1 MSNQIVKALEH
12 GAQKLGKTLAED
24 AGKALKGFYRKAG
37 DNLKKVAKNVRDVEE
52 KHVKDLEK
60 ILKGEGKDGLPH
72 PRSGGGRRGKDGTS
86 HPGGRGREQVRSP
99 RTEGRPLDTRCGG
112 GEPVDMATGR
122 MYIDQVDASLPGSL
136 PLRFT
141 RGFDSG
147 LRTGRW
153 MGPRWICTFDE
164 RLEIDEHGV
173 VHVRPDR
180 ITQAYP
186 HPGPGDPVHASAGS
200 RHELGL
206 VHGRFTVTDPATG
219 LVKTFTPTPD
229 GDEALLTEVRDRHGR
244 HYALAYDPDGVPL
257 SITHSGGYRLLV
269 TVDNDRITALRL
281 AGAGDNGGDA
291 LLTRYSYTDGHLAAA
306 YNSSGKP
313 MRFTNDATG
322 RLTSWTDRNGSQYV
336 YRYDSLDRV
345 VDEGGTTGAL
355 RFTFTYG
362 DPDPA
367 TGLRTHTETNALGHT
382 TTYTV
387 NDHAQI
393 TAVTDPLGHT
403 TRYERDDHDRLLAE
417 TDPLGR
423 TTRYEYDGA
432 GDLTAVTRPDG
443 GRSTAQYADLLGLPV
458 TITEPGGATW
468 YQAYDEN
475 GLRTAL
481 TSPLGATT
489 TYAYDGLGHL
499 AGTTDAL
506 GHTTRVRCDPAGL
519 PVEVTDP
526 TGAVIR
532 YDRDAFGRVVAIT
545 DPLGGTVRSRWTVEG
560 DLAER
565 TRPDGSTERW
575 TYDGEGNALTH
586 TDQLGL
592 TTAFEYTHF
601 ETLAART
608 TPDGARV
615 AFTHDA
621 DMRLIAVTDGL
632 GRTWHYDYDAAGRL
646 TGERDYQGRTLTYR
660 LDAVG
665 QVTAV
670 TDSLGTVTAYSYD
683 LTGHLVRKNAGGRE
697 TAYAYNGSGHLVR
710 AENTDATVVR
720 TVDALGNL
728 MEETVNGRTLRITRD
743 VLGRRTGRTTP
754 TGRSGTWTY
763 DGAGRATALDTP
775 DGSIT
780 FGYDPAGRETH
791 RTFDRRLVLTSEW
804 DSRHRMTGQSART
817 ADRTLQQRGYGYRA
831 DSSLVTVEDLWGG
844 PRAFDLDPV
853 GRVTAVRGT
862 EWEESYAYDPAG
874 NVTRA
879 SWPATDTTRSAVGER
894 TYSGTLISTAGRTA
908 FEYDAAGRTTVRR
921 VTRLSRKP
929 DAWHY
934 TWDAEDRLTEVTTP
948 DGSRWQYRYDP
959 FGRRIAKERT
969 ATSGSAGE
977 RTDFTWDGPVLAEQ
991 TTSAPYLPGPH
1002 TLSWEHHGIRPLTQ
1016 TETISTA
1023 ERVDRRFFAIVTD
1036 LIGTPTELIDPAA
1049 ESIAWRATPTLWGQT
1064 TWPSDST
1071 TYTPLRFPGQ
1081 YFDPETRLH
1090 YNVHRYY
1097 NPETARYLTPD
1108 PLGLIPGP
1116 NPDAYVAN
1124 PHTWCDPLG
1133 LSPHQGHQGPPRG
1146 EHSNPFD
1153 SREEAERA
1161 AFDLAG
1167 VPYGEEPI
1175 AEWKVVGDKRYRNMP
1190 GHVYSEDP
1198 THWGNFRQFETEN
1211 GSRVVVEHT
1220 HDPAGL
1226 HFHAGKPK
1234 YDDTRELVNFG
1245 WDNSP
1250 EGYTRMERYGKMNK
1264 PGGDHHFFYRRK

>member
-1 MSNQIVKALEH
+1 M
-12 GAQKLGKTLAED
+12 
-24 AGKALKGFYRKAG
+24 
-37 DNLKKVAKNVRDVEE
+37 VA
-52 KHVKDLEK
+52 
-60 ILKGEGKDGLPH
+60 
-72 PRSGGGRRGKDGTS
+72 
-86 HPGGRGREQVRSP
+86 
-99 RTEGRPLDTRCGG
+99 
-112 GEPVDMATGR
+112 
-122 MYIDQVDASLPGSL
+122 
-136 PLRFT
+136 
-141 RGFDSG
+141 
-147 LRTGRW
+147 
-153 MGPRWICTFDE
+153 
-164 RLEIDEHGV
+164 
-173 VHVRPDR
+173 
-180 ITQAYP
+180 
-186 HPGPGDPVHASAGS
+186 DP
-200 RHELGL
+200 
-206 VHGRFTVTDPATG
+206 
-219 LVKTFTPTPD
+219 
-229 GDEALLTEVRDRHGR
+229 
-244 HYALAYDPDGVPL
+244 
-257 SITHSGGYRLLV
+257 
-269 TVDNDRITALRL
+269 
-281 AGAGDNGGDA
+281 GGDA
-291 LLTRYSYTDGHLAAA
+291 LLMRYSYTDGHLSAA

-322 RLTSWTDRNGSQYV
+322 RLTSWTDRNDSQY
-336 YRYDSLDRV
+336 RYTYDAHDRV
-345 VDEGGTTGAL
+345 TDEGGTTGAL

-362 DPDPA
+362 DPDSD

-423 TTRYEYDGA
+423 TTRYAYDGA
-432 GDLTAVTRPDG
+432 GDLIAITRPDG
-443 GRSTAQYADLLGLPV
+443 GRSTARYADIPGLPV

-468 YQAYDEN
+468 HQTYDEN
-475 GLRTAL
+475 GLRTAR
-481 TSPLGATT
+481 TGPLGATT
-489 TYAYDGLGHL
+489 TYTYDEHGHL
-499 AGTTDAL
+499 ASSTDAL
-506 GHTTRVRCDPAGL
+506 DNTTRVRCNPAGL

-526 TGAVIR
+526 TGATIR

-545 DPLGGTVRSRWTVEG
+545 DPLGGTVRSHWTVEG
-560 DLAER
+560 NLAER
-565 TRPDGSTERW
+565 ARPDGSVERW
-575 TYDGEGNALTH
+575 TYDGEGNVVAH

-615 AFTHDA
+615 TFTHDA
-621 DMRLIAVTDGL
+621 DMRLTTVTDGL
-632 GRTWHYDYDAAGRL
+632 GRTWHYDYDAAGRVI
-646 TGERDYQGRTLTYR
+646 GERDYQGRTLTYR
-660 LDAVG
+660 LDAAG

-670 TDSLGTVTAYSYD
+670 TDPLGTVTEYFYD
-683 LTGHLVRKNAGGRE
+683 LIGHLVRKNAGGRE
-697 TAYAYNGSGHLVR
+697 TTYAYDGSGHLVR
-710 AENTDATVVR
+710 AENADATVTR

-728 MEETVNGRTLRITRD
+728 LEETVNGRTLRITRD
-743 VLGRRTGRTTP
+743 VLGRRTSRTTP
-754 TGRSGTWTY
+754 TGHFGIWTY
-763 DGAGRATALDTP
+763 DGAGRATALNTP
-775 DGSIT
+775 DGSIA
-780 FGYDPAGRETH
+780 FDYDQAGRETH
-791 RTFDRRLVLTSEW
+791 RTFYRRLVLTSEW

-817 ADRTLQQRGYGYRA
+817 ADRTLQQRTYAYRT
-831 DSSLVTVEDLWGG
+831 DSSLAAVDDLLGG
-844 PRAFDLDPV
+844 PRTFDLDPV
-853 GRVTAVRGT
+853 GRVTAVRGA
-862 EWEESYAYDPAG
+862 EWEESYAYDTAG
-874 NVTRA
+874 NITRA
-879 SWPATDTTRSAVGER
+879 SWPATATTRSAAGER
-894 TYSGTLISTAGRTA
+894 TYSGTRISTSGRTA

-921 VTRLSRKP
+921 VARSSRNP
-929 DAWHY
+929 DVWHY
-934 TWDAEDRLTEVTTP
+934 AWDAEDRLTEVTTP
-948 DGSRWQYRYDP
+948 DGSRRQYRYDP

-969 ATSGSAGE
+969 AAPDSAGE

-1016 TETISTA
+1016 TEAISTA

-1049 ESIAWRATPTLWGQT
+1049 ESIAWRATSSLWGHT

-1090 YNVHRYY
+1090 YNLHRYY

-1133 LSPHQGHQGPPRG
+1133 LSPHQNHQGPPRG

-1175 AEWKVVGDKRYRNMP
+1175 AEWKVVGDKRYKNMP
-1190 GHVYSEDP
+1190 GHVYSNDP

-1220 HDPAGL
+1220 DDPAGL

-1234 YDDTRELVNFG
+1234 HDDTRELVNFG

-1250 EGYTRMERYGKMNK
+1250 EGYTKMERYGKMNK